1 MPRIEFFERHTGL
14 FGSLGAAMAILM
26 FVALLE
32 VFVSNW
38 QGHSAIW
45 MQPLATLINCVC
57 WLGYGIGKRDW
68 FVVTPQLFGIVLAIA
83 TLIAAL

>member
-1 MPRIEFFERHTGL
+1 MPRIEFFSRRASL
-14 FGSLGAAMAILM
+14 FGALGAAMAILM

-32 VFVSNW
+32 VFLSNW

-45 MQPLATLINCVC
+45 IQPLATLFNCLC
-57 WLGYGIGKRDW
+57 WLGYGIGRQDW
-68 FVVTPQLFGIVLAIA
+68 FVVTPQLFGIVLSIA